1 MNFFKKL
8 KESLTGKKTEDSDT
22 SNQDTEKKSAEVLKK
37 GLEKTKNS
45 FFGNFSKSLVGK
57 SKISDQELDSIEE
70 TLLKSDIGI
79 ETSLKIIDGLEN
91 RVRKDKFIHTNEIYD
106 FLKDEIK
113 NLLLQNKKD
122 YSFSDEK
129 PYVIMVVGINGVG
142 KTTTIGKL
150 AHQFNKNNLSV
161 TIGAADTFR
170 AAAIDQLEVWSNRT
184 NAKLIKQKMGSDP
197 ASVCFDTLK
206 SAKSN
211 DSDVVIID
219 TAGRLHNKINLMN
232 ELSKIKRV
240 MNKVIENAPHDVM
253 LVLDGSTGQNA
264 FIQAKEFT
272 NSTEVS
278 SLTITKLDGT
288 AKGGVVIGISDE
300 FKIPVKYIGVGEAL
314 EDLQDFNKL
323 EFVDSFFD

>member
-8 KESLTGKKTEDSDT
+8 KESLTGNKTEDSVT

-122 YSFSDEK
+122 YGFSDEK

-150 AHQFNKNNLSV
+150 AHQFKKNNLSV

-219 TAGRLHNKINLMN
+219 TAGRLHNNVNLMN
-232 ELSKIKRV
+232 ELTKI
-240 MNKVIENAPHDVM
+240 
-253 LVLDGSTGQNA
+253 
-264 FIQAKEFT
+264 
-272 NSTEVS
+272 
-278 SLTITKLDGT
+278 
-288 AKGGVVIGISDE
+288 
-300 FKIPVKYIGVGEAL
+300 
-314 EDLQDFNKL
+314 
-323 EFVDSFFD
+323 